1 LKEKIVKKNL
11 TMYISALTIFAT
23 LAIPFQLSA
32 QEQQDDHSDRQTFT
46 VLYTFTG
53 GADGEFPSASPIR
66 DWAGNLYS
74 TTVNG
79 GDDLSCSYSGIPGC
93 GVVFK
98 LDPTGKETAL
108 YTFTGGADGGVPSGL
123 IRDREGNLY
132 GTTLGGGSSSL
143 AAGTVFKVDNTGHE
157 TVLHSFCSAANC
169 ADGNTPNAGV
179 IRDEEGN
186 LYGTTIGG
194 GEFCI
199 EQSGCGV
206 VFKLDRA
213 GQETVLYNFCPNG
226 YGNCTDGSAPSSGL
240 IRDAVGNLYGTT
252 LGGGAN
258 GDGTVFKLD
267 PTGRETVLHSF
278 AGGADG
284 SYVVAGLILDEE
296 GNLYGTTA
304 GGGSGGGGTVFKV
317 DPAGK
322 EKVLYSFTGGTD
334 GGWHNGLIRDEQGNL
349 YGTTLFGG
357 LAPASSPCGV
367 SFCGVVFKLEPTG
380 KETVLYSFTGGA
392 DGANPSAAL
401 LRDFAGNLYG
411 TASSGGDLSCF
422 PPYGCGVVF
431 KLNPW

>member
-98 LDPTGKETAL
+98 LDPTGKETVL

-143 AAGTVFKVDNTGHE
+143 AAETVFKVDNTGHE

-226 YGNCTDGSAPSSGL
+226 YGNCTDGSAPSSGQPL
-240 IRDAVGNLYGTT
+240 RYN
-252 LGGGAN
+252 LGG
-258 GDGTVFKLD
+258 
-267 PTGRETVLHSF
+267 
-278 AGGADG
+278 
-284 SYVVAGLILDEE
+284 
-296 GNLYGTTA
+296 
-304 GGGSGGGGTVFKV
+304 
-317 DPAGK
+317 
-322 EKVLYSFTGGTD
+322 
-334 GGWHNGLIRDEQGNL
+334 W
-349 YGTTLFGG
+349 
-357 LAPASSPCGV
+357 C
-367 SFCGVVFKLEPTG
+367 
-380 KETVLYSFTGGA
+380 
-392 DGANPSAAL
+392 
-401 LRDFAGNLYG
+401 
-411 TASSGGDLSCF
+411 
-422 PPYGCGVVF
+422 
-431 KLNPW
+431 

>member
-98 LDPTGKETAL
+98 LDPTGKETVL

-334 GGWHNGLIRDEQGNL
+334 GGWPNGLIRDEQGNL

>member
-1 LKEKIVKKNL
+1 
-11 TMYISALTIFAT
+11 MYISALTIFAT

-98 LDPTGKETAL
+98 LDPTGKETVL

-334 GGWHNGLIRDEQGNL
+334 GGWPNGLIRDEQGNL

>member
-11 TMYISALTIFAT
+11 TMYISALTTFAT

-143 AAGTVFKVDNTGHE
+143 PAGTVFKVDNTGHE

-284 SYVVAGLILDEE
+284 SYVVAGLIRDEE

-334 GGWHNGLIRDEQGNL
+334 GGWPNGLIRDEQGNL

-367 SFCGVVFKLEPTG
+367 SFCGVVFKLDPTG

-401 LRDFAGNLYG
+401 LRDCAGNLYG

-431 KLNPW
+431 KLNAW